1 MRFLYFYLL
10 RNLLPMK
17 KLLWILPLVLTAC
30 TSTKSIK
37 KLNEPYQVQQQ
48 QLSKTLQ
55 YLTSDELEGRDSG
68 SKGIELAAN
77 YLQNILK
84 ENNIK
89 PYFTTYKDTLSNF
102 NKGIAYNVVGFIEGT
117 DPKLKN
123 EVVIF
128 GAHYD
133 HIGILTKGIIE
144 GDSIANGANDNAAGT
159 TVLSEVAKYI
169 ATKKDNKRSAL
180 VVFFSAEEKGLLGAY
195 HLANKLEKDSLNFYT
210 MLNFEM
216 LGVPMTKEFKTYI
229 TGHKRSNMADKINE
243 YTNQNFVGYLPMET
257 QYRLF
262 MASDN
267 FPFFLKYNFPAHS
280 ISSFDFENY
289 KYYHHPKDE
298 FEKMDTA
305 FMTEVVTSLLPAI
318 DQLLNSETKEIQL
331 H

>member
-1 MRFLYFYLL
+1 
-10 RNLLPMK
+10 MK
-17 KLLWILPLVLTAC
+17 KLLWILPVVFAAC
-30 TSTKSIK
+30 TSSKNINTTKA
-37 KLNEPYQVQQQ
+37 PYQVNQG
-48 QLSKTLQ
+48 QLTETLK

-77 YLQNILK
+77 YLENILK
-84 ENNIK
+84 ENKIK
-89 PYFTTYKDTLSNF
+89 PYFSSYKDTLSTF
-102 NKGIAYNVVGFIEGT
+102 KKGIAYNVVGFIEGT
-117 DPKLKN
+117 DPKLKD

-169 ATKKDNKRSAL
+169 AYKGNNKRSAL
-180 VVFFSAEEKGLLGAY
+180 IVFFSAEEKGLLGAY
-195 HLANKLEKDSLNFYT
+195 HLADKLEKDSLNYYT

-216 LGVPMTKEFKTYI
+216 LGVPMNRDFKTYI
-229 TGHKRSNMADKINE
+229 TGHKRSNMADKLNE

-289 KYYHHPKDE
+289 KFYHHAKDE
-298 FEKMDTA
+298 FEKMDPV
-305 FMTEVVTSLLPAI
+305 FMTQVVTDFMPAI
-318 DQLLNSETKEIQL
+318 DSILNSDTKEIQL
-331 H
+331 N

>member
-1 MRFLYFYLL
+1 
-10 RNLLPMK
+10 MK
-17 KLLWILPLVLTAC
+17 KILCILPFVLAAC
-30 TSTKSIK
+30 TATKK
-37 KLNEPYQVQQQ
+37 VTNEPYKVDEAQVVQ
-48 QLSKTLQ
+48 TLK

-77 YLQNILK
+77 YLENILK

-89 PYFTTYKDTLSNF
+89 PYFKTYKDTLSNF
-102 NKGIAYNVVGFIEGT
+102 NKGVAYNVVGFIEGT
-117 DPKLKN
+117 DPKLKD

-133 HIGILTKGIIE
+133 HIGILTKGIVE

-169 ATKKDNKRSAL
+169 AHEKNNKRSAL
-180 VVFFSAEEKGLLGAY
+180 IVFFSAEEKGLLGAY

-216 LGVPMTKEFKTYI
+216 LGVPMNKDFKTYV
-229 TGHKRSNMADKINE
+229 TGHKRSNIADKLNE

-289 KYYHHPKDE
+289 KYYHHAKDE
-298 FEKMDTA
+298 FDKMDTA
-305 FMTEVVTSLLPAI
+305 FMTQVVTDLIPAI
-318 DQLLNSETKEIQL
+318 NQILNSETKEIQL
-331 H
+331 N